1 MKVER
6 KTTSTGHRLRDI
18 PPQLTL
24 FGLFL
29 PLLCFTGVVSGVNVT
44 SQTQLVRGILSR
56 EALLSVGYT
65 STSSDQPVIK
75 WQLKRAREKPITV
88 VQSIGTSI
96 IGNLRPEYRNRILV
110 FENGSLLLHNLQL
123 SDEGA
128 YEVEISITDDTFT
141 GEHYIKLTVDVPVSK
156 PYVQMMASSVLE
168 YSEHFNLH
176 CSHDNGTKPIYGWLK
191 GGKVLTNESRLL
203 LSHDQKVLTISRVLM
218 SDDDIYACTVE
229 NPISSLKSMPVKLT
243 VYRRS
248 SLYIILS
255 TGGIFLLITLVT
267 VCACWKPSKKKN
279 QSAPQRAPVYME
291 QNENGHDVDVV
302 PKPTTLGRR
311 SPMPLYVLNE
321 DETLERLEECSGN
334 DASQSEMSSHAT
346 YIASRP
352 PSFNTTERPIWST
365 PRRYPRSPV
374 HPPLAHPLPLRPPGP
389 PLHPV
394 HSPSHSPGSSP
405 HVFIPVRKLR
415 SPVGIPTS
423 HMPVES
429 PESPGTSDETHS
441 QTQQ

>member
-6 KTTSTGHRLRDI
+6 KTSSTGDSFTDI
-18 PPQLTL
+18 PPLLTL
-24 FGLFL
+24 VGL
-29 PLLCFTGVVSGVNVT
+29 LLLLFTGEVSGVNVT
-44 SQTQLVRGILSR
+44 SQTQVVMGTVGR
-56 EALLSVGYT
+56 EALLSVSY
-65 STSSDQPVIK
+65 SSSSLDKPVIK
-75 WQLKRAREKPITV
+75 WQLKRDKEKPITV
-88 VQSIGTSI
+88 VQSIGTDI

-141 GEHYIKLTVDVPVSK
+141 GERYIELTVDVPVSK
-156 PYVQMMASSVLE
+156 PYIQMMASSVLE

-191 GGKVLTNESRLL
+191 GGQVLTNDTRLQ
-203 LSHDQKVLTISRVLM
+203 LSLDQKVLTISRVVI

-229 NPISSLKSMPVKLT
+229 NLISSMKSMPVKLT

-267 VCACWKPSKKKN
+267 VCACWKPSKKKHRPV
-279 QSAPQRAPVYME
+279 PQRAPIYLE
-291 QNENGHDVDVV
+291 QSENGHDIDVV

-321 DETLERLEECSGN
+321 DETLERLEDCTSN
-334 DASQSEMSSHAT
+334 VAVQSEMSIPAM
-346 YIASRP
+346 YAP
-352 PSFNTTERPIWST
+352 VLPSSSSSIRTERPVWSA
-365 PRRYPRSPV
+365 PRRYPRSPS
-374 HPPLAHPLPLRPPGP
+374 PLAQPLPQPLPGP
-389 PLHPV
+389 PLRPV
-394 HSPSHSPGSSP
+394 RSPAHSPGSSP
-405 HVFIPVRKLR
+405 RSFSPIRKVR
-415 SPVGIPTS
+415 PPAGIPSS
-423 HMPVES
+423 HLPVEAEC
-429 PESPGTSDETHS
+429 PDPCDQTHCLS
-441 QTQQ
+441 QQ